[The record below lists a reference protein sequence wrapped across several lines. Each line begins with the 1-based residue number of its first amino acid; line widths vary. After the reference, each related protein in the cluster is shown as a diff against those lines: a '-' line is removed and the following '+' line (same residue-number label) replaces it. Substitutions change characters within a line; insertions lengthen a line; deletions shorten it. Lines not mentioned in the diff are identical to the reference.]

1 MFAFLIDILNENGR
15 SIDAYRLCAE
25 RGHAAMADH
34 EDAATAFFLLA
45 QSAEGFAD
53 MNERM
58 PITAAD
64 IEGAY
69 EQFCCNV
76 EQLDAAWSGSD
87 DSGKLAALN
96 EVASNTIL
104 QRS

>member
-15 SIDAYRLCAE
+15 SIHAYRLCAE

-34 EDAATAFFLLA
+34 EDAAAAFFLLA

-58 PITAAD
+58 PIKAAD
-64 IEGAY
+64 IEAAY
-69 EQFCCNV
+69 ERFRGNV
-76 EQLDAAWSGSD
+76 ERLDAAWSGSD

-96 EVASNTIL
+96 EVARNSTR
-104 QRS
+104 QRG